1 MTTSRHPLGVLRGE
15 DDTARLRGYPGR
27 MRRPWPLLM
36 GFPARLATPSIQDWL
51 LAGGFAVAAEA
62 EALIRVAGPSWS
74 QEITALA
81 GLAVLALAWRRR
93 RPLYTLAALTAGL
106 TVDTIGGG
114 LVETAVPVC
123 AVFVTGY
130 SLGVYAD
137 RRDIAVGS
145 GLAMAGIIFGNVVQ
159 PQSRPLGNSL
169 LFFALFGLG
178 TPVLMGRL
186 VRSRSRL
193 VERLREQTDQLRVE
207 REARVVQAALADRLD
222 VAHHLNEV
230 VTRCVRALLAQVAI
244 AEAQAGSG
252 GASAAAEIERIARE
266 ALGEMRRLLV
276 LLSPNSGATAVPAGG
291 VVTLLRQTALIGI
304 QAAPVKEGREVGLE
318 LRSPSRWWSASMRL
332 WPVVLAT
339 AFFAL
344 LSWAIQISD
353 DLRGPRLLNLVAAAA
368 VAAPLAF
375 ANRWPIAASVVS
387 LLAAALSSLILTP
400 LGPLLPSVLLALALP
415 FSVAAYS
422 DWRHALLG
430 LAPYGAGFSAFYAV
444 SRPSPFGIGEAA
456 QVVVLSLVAWIAGRM
471 VRDRSQLAL
480 RIVETNEQL
489 MEEREARA
497 REAVIDERARVARE
511 LHDVIGHSLT
521 VIVLQ
526 AGAARRAWQTD
537 QERALTA
544 LATVARVA
552 RESLTDLVASLDALD
567 REPPDGAQH
576 PRLEALEHLID
587 MARLAGL
594 PVELSIDGK
603 PSPLRP
609 DIDLAAYRVVQ
620 EALTNV
626 IKHAPGARTKVAVR
640 YDADRLELEVTNNL
654 PPASRH
660 HTAHP
665 EGGHGL
671 VGMRDRV
678 VACQGSV
685 EWGLQV
691 GDEFAVR

>member
-1 MTTSRHPLGVLRGE
+1 
-15 DDTARLRGYPGR
+15 
-27 MRRPWPLLM
+27 M

-62 EALIRVAGPSWS
+62 EALIRVPGPSWS

-93 RPLYTLAALTAGL
+93 RPLYTLASLTAGL
-106 TVDTIGGG
+106 TVNTIGGG

-145 GLAMAGIIFGNVVQ
+145 GLAMAGTIFGNVVQ

-186 VRSRSRL
+186 VRGRSRL

-244 AEAQAGSG
+244 AEAQSGSG

-276 LLSPNSGATAVPAGG
+276 LLSPNSDATVVPAGG

-304 QAAPVKEGREVGLE
+304 QAAPAKEGREV
-318 LRSPSRWWSASMRL
+318 RSPSRWRSASMRL

-353 DLRGPRLLNLVAAAA
+353 DLRGPRLLNLAAAAA

-375 ANRWPIAASVVS
+375 ANRWPIPVSVVS
-387 LLAAALSSLILTP
+387 LLAAALSSLVLTP
-400 LGPLLPSVLLALALP
+400 LGPLLPSVLLALVLP

-422 DWRHALLG
+422 DWRRALLG
-430 LAPYGAGFSAFYAV
+430 LATYGAGFCAFYAV
-444 SRPSPFGIGEAA
+444 SRPSPFGPGEAA
-456 QVVVLSLVAWIAGRM
+456 EAVVLSLVAWIAGRV
-471 VRDRSQLAL
+471 VRDRSQLAM
-480 RIVETNEQL
+480 RIAETNQQL
-489 MEEREARA
+489 VEEREARA
-497 REAVIDERARVARE
+497 REAVITERARVSRE

-526 AGAARRAWQTD
+526 AGAARRSWLTD
-537 QERALTA
+537 RERALTA
-544 LATVARVA
+544 LATVTKVA
-552 RESLTDLVASLDALD
+552 RESLTDLLASLDALEG
-567 REPPDGAQH
+567 EPPDGAEH
-576 PRLEALEHLID
+576 PRLDALEHLID
-587 MARLAGL
+587 MAGLAGL
-594 PVELSIDGK
+594 RVDLRVDGK

-609 DIDLAAYRVVQ
+609 EIELAAYRVVQ

-626 IKHAPGARTKVAVR
+626 IKHAPSAKTTVVIR
-640 YDADRLELEVTNNL
+640 YNAERLELEVTNNL

-660 HTAHP
+660 RAAHP
-665 EGGHGL
+665 EGGRGL

-685 EWGLQV
+685 EWGLQN
-691 GDEFAVR
+691 GDEFAVKAQLPART